1 MADNPQLDA
10 FLAEG
15 APQEPAQAP
24 ATPTGTGPSGPPESP
39 PADAKPSAAP
49 AAPAKAI
56 EKAAKPEEPDDDA
69 EPPAPRPGEAVIPR
83 HALEDERRKRN
94 DWKERAVKA
103 ETQHQELMRQLEE
116 AKKAPPPAPQQPPP
130 QMQPLPDPQQDPVGF
145 ARGFAIQQQQMLLNE
160 RLNMS
165 EMMLREKLGPDKVD
179 EYVNEFKQHA
189 ERDPTLFGKLYTQTN
204 PYGWMTREVDR
215 LRLQRDIGDDPAA
228 FRSRIEAEAR
238 AKWEQEVAARGPT
251 VPQGAPVP
259 GMQPSLA
266 NARSVAGRTA
276 QAWTGEPSLEDV
288 LAPVQNRKRQ
298 NGQSR
303 GF

>member
-1 MADNPQLDA
+1 
-10 FLAEG
+10 
-15 APQEPAQAP
+15 
-24 ATPTGTGPSGPPESP
+24 
-39 PADAKPSAAP
+39 
-49 AAPAKAI
+49 
-56 EKAAKPEEPDDDA
+56 
-69 EPPAPRPGEAVIPR
+69 
-83 HALEDERRKRN
+83 
-94 DWKERAVKA
+94 
-103 ETQHQELMRQLEE
+103 MRQLEE

-215 LRLQRDIGDDPAA
+215 LRLQRDIGDDPAK
-228 FRSRIEAEAR
+228 FRERLIAEER
-238 AKWEQEVAARGPT
+238 AKWEAEAAQRGPA
-251 VPQGAPVP
+251 VPQAAPVP

-276 QAWTGEPSLEDV
+276 AAWTGEPSLEDV

-298 NGQSR
+298 NGKVEASDASPTRRR
-303 GF
+303 GQRAHTRLTVPTTSAAGVNRA